1 MTEEPFDILVI
12 EDNPGDVR
20 LIENGFD
27 ESDVPRSLTVVTD
40 GAEALDYLYR
50 RNGYE
55 PAAKP
60 DLVLL
65 DLNVPKLTGNAVL
78 ERITDDPD
86 FRSTPILVLS
96 GSQSDDHVLE
106 TYQQGRTGTS
116 SNRWTPTSSS
126 RSSKRS
132 GIRWPRP
139 GRSLRGVRRRRSALV
154 ILVGRKRVSV
164 WDACT

>member
-106 TYQQGRTGTS
+106 TYQLGADGYFVKPVDPHEFISLVKTIGDS
-116 SNRWTPTSSS
+116 LASPGSLP
-126 RSSKRS
+126 S
-132 GIRWPRP
+132 GEFADIDRP
-139 GRSLRGVRRRRSALV
+139 S
-154 ILVGRKRVSV
+154 
-164 WDACT
+164 